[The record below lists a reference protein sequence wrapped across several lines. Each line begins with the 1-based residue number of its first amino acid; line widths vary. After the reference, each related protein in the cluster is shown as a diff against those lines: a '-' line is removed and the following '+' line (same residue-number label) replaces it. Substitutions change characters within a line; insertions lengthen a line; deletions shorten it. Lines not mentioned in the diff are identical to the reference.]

1 MVDPNVLSHN
11 YKMGVLHLAVSLQRN
26 DMIDLI
32 LMSDQTDINLVSP
45 LHGTPLHLACKMGNL
60 KIVQQLLI
68 NGADINIKSLKGK
81 LAKDNTDN
89 QRVIFLIEKYE
100 KMRAMDNE
108 LEESSG
114 ESEGIEPN
122 QIVQTSLI
130 GGFISNLT
138 SKLTEKKQSNLQQ
151 IEEEDIIDFNDDNM
165 IYHIEKHAGSALDK
179 AEQYI
184 EDFQKSKVE
193 IIPSI

>member
-1 MVDPNVLSHN
+1 
-11 YKMGVLHLAVSLQRN
+11 
-26 DMIDLI
+26 MIDLI
-32 LMSDQTDINLVSP
+32 LMSEQTDINLMSP

-68 NGADINIKSLKGK
+68 NGADINIKSIKGK

-130 GGFISNLT
+130 GGLISNLT
-138 SKLTEKKQSNLQQ
+138 SKLTDKKSQSNL
-151 IEEEDIIDFNDDNM
+151 
-165 IYHIEKHAGSALDK
+165 
-179 AEQYI
+179 
-184 EDFQKSKVE
+184 
-193 IIPSI
+193 P